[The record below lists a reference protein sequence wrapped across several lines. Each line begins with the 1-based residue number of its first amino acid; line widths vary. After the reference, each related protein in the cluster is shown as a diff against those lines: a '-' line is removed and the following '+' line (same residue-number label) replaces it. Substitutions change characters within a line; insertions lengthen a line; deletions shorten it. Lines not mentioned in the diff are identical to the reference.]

1 MKTQH
6 GVLVAAVLGTALAYM
21 SDDMLNLAIPSLAL
35 ELGATMTDIQWVLNA
50 YYVPLVALILIA
62 GSIGDIVGHRRVFIG
77 GLLAFAGGAIVC
89 ATSPSI
95 IWLSLGRAV
104 QGIAAA
110 MLVTAG
116 LALVTR
122 LTPPERRGR
131 AIGLFL
137 GLVAAVPS
145 VGPLVSGA
153 LVDLLSWRWLFLA
166 PLVLPAVALV
176 VTWWAVPETPT
187 DPSRRPDL
195 AGAIAT
201 MICMGGLSV
210 ALILAGAGD
219 LGWPAMVA
227 GAIAVAAG
235 AMFLVIERDSGD
247 PMLPLGLFRH
257 PVFVGGN
264 LIWLLGSMACWS
276 AVFLVALALQV
287 TVGLRPVVAG
297 LALVPIYLVMMIG
310 SPLAGRLADRIGH
323 TRPILAGLTFY
334 ALGIWTLSAL
344 DPTPGSVPA
353 VLAVI
358 LLVAVGMATFTA
370 PLASATLGAVDDD
383 DQGFASGVN
392 NVMGQLAGLLA
403 IVLLPLVAGLGR
415 VTLGDPD
422 FMVGYAVG
430 LRGAA
435 VLASLALV
443 LAVFTFARRPAS
455 TPVLRGLRRGR
466 PIVRISSS
474 SPGQDQ
480 PPFI

>member
-1 MKTQH
+1 MKKTQY

-21 SDDMLNLAIPSLAL
+21 SDDMLNLAIPSLAA

-50 YYVPLVALILIA
+50 YYVPLVALVLIA

-77 GLLAFAGGAIVC
+77 GLLAFGAGAIVC

-95 IWLSLGRAV
+95 MWLSFGRAV

-131 AIGLFL
+131 VIGLFL

-166 PLVLPAVALV
+166 PLVLPVVALV
-176 VTWWAVPETPT
+176 VTWMAVPETPT

-201 MICMGGLSV
+201 MICLGGLSV
-210 ALILAGAGD
+210 ALILAGAGHV
-219 LGWPAMVA
+219 GWPAIGA
-227 GAIAVAAG
+227 AAIAVAAG
-235 AMFLVIERDSGD
+235 AVFVVVERDSRD
-247 PMLPLGLFRH
+247 PMLPLGLFRR

-264 LIWLLGSMACWS
+264 LIWLLGGMACWS

-287 TVGLRPVVAG
+287 SVGLRPIVAG
-297 LALVPIYLVMMIG
+297 LALAPIYLVMMIG

-323 TRPILAGLTFY
+323 ARPILAGLGLY
-334 ALGIWTLSAL
+334 ALGIWTLSTL
-344 DPTPGSVPA
+344 EPTPGSVGV
-353 VLAVI
+353 VLVAI
-358 LLVAVGMATFTA
+358 LLVAVGMATFSA

-383 DQGFASGVN
+383 DQGIASGVN
-392 NVMGQLAGLLA
+392 NMMGQLAGLLA
-403 IVLLPLVAGLGR
+403 VVLLPLVAGLGG
-415 VTLGDPD
+415 VTLGDPE
-422 FMVGYAVG
+422 FAAGYAVG
-430 LRGAA
+430 LRSAA
-435 VLASLALV
+435 ALAFIALV
-443 LAVFTFARRPAS
+443 LAAVTFGRRPA
-455 TPVLRGLRRGR
+455 
-466 PIVRISSS
+466 RISVLHGRAAIRRRLSMR
-474 SPGQDQ
+474 
-480 PPFI
+480 